1 MKEKLLEL
9 KAKGEEI
16 TKEMQVVH
24 AEFVAKITVI
34 TKEIED
40 LGYKSV
46 IQQDGSIFIYKDTRE
61 SIGEL
66 YAAPAPKQACTLS
79 DC

>member
-16 TKEMQVVH
+16 TKEMQI
-24 AEFVAKITVI
+24 AQADFVARLTAV
-34 TKEIED
+34 TDEINS
-40 LGYKSV
+40 LGFRHA

-61 SIGEL
+61 SYGTL
-66 YAAPAPKQACTLS
+66 YNPNEKSSACTLS